1 MVNVNDN
8 PDDMS
13 NGHCPWFWVR
23 NHSENEVDDD
33 TSLHS
38 FLVTGAHTSLGTCS
52 VTVRQ
57 TLIMIDKILIVMMVD
72 YVGNGYDN
80 VSYLLRSSLALLL
93 GDLLA
98 LAPLELLA
106 LVLLVRH
113 LKEQTRYTCSAQTT
127 PCCILRD
134 TAYCTMGLSR
144 PTSTLN
150 FFTFWSTHSVLGTV
164 LHSEVRTSFGTFT
177 FFFLATSLHSFKQQH
192 WY

>member
-8 PDDMS
+8 PDDTSMILS
-13 NGHCPWFWVR
+13 QKSFWEWSWWWYLSAFFPCDR
-23 NHSENEVDDD
+23 STHLSWHLLRHSAANLDYD
-33 TSLHS
+33 
-38 FLVTGAHTSLGTCS
+38 
-52 VTVRQ
+52 R
-57 TLIMIDKILIVMMVD
+57 KILIVMMVD

-106 LVLLVRH
+106 LILLVRH